1 MYAPLANILDHT
13 TDDEFNFCVQVL
25 PAWGHMPAVLQHSEA
40 FVPRNR
46 PFLDIVR
53 MLEHERC
60 ASARLEGILAVVRES
75 APQNCLT
82 TRPGHLGPP
91 SDPPALAAPEVDTP
105 GIVADE
111 AIVCVAEDKGAA
123 LTDGAAAAS
132 SSDVLAPITSIEAV
146 EMVDWIFQRQPGDED
161 SIPSPTSV
169 VMSEVTET
177 PADALPIPEPFH
189 LDDSER
195 ETLTKLAH
203 RVHARIAAARSDYTD
218 ELYMLANWYTTLRY
232 LATEIP
238 MLRPPPG
245 IPHCPVSNV
254 PPGDCIPL
262 VSSAETEPED

>member
-40 FVPRNR
+40 FVPRTR

-53 MLEHERC
+53 MLEHDRC

-82 TRPGHLGPP
+82 ARPGHLGPP
-91 SDPPALAAPEVDTP
+91 SDPPPLEPP
-105 GIVADE
+105 AD
-111 AIVCVAEDKGAA
+111 DKPGAA
-123 LTDGAAAAS
+123 TEEATLSIVEDPGTAIPGGAAAAS

-146 EMVDWIFQRQPGDED
+146 EMVDKIFQRQPGDED

-169 VMSEVTET
+169 VMSEINET

-195 ETLTKLAH
+195 EILTGLAH
-203 RVHARIAAARSDYTD
+203 RIHARIAAARSDYTD

-238 MLRPPPG
+238 MLSPPPG
-245 IPHCPVSNV
+245 LPHCPVSSV

-262 VSSAETEPED
+262 VSSAETESED